1 MPPRKSPRTS
11 NNPASPPP
19 PPPAVIDTAALNAAV
34 ATAVETAMAQYHS
47 SDASRGGTPVESIP
61 IEIPVR
67 SRECSYK
74 DFTNCKPKPFYGTGR
89 VIALS
94 QWFEKT
100 ESVFKICSCPAAFKV
115 KYVAST
121 FEDKALTWWNGH
133 VKALT
138 LVVANDMGWATMK
151 DLMTEEYCPRGEV
164 QKLEHELWN
173 LTMKGTNVIA
183 YTARF
188 SELVA
193 LCPNMV
199 PTEGKKIER
208 YIWGLVPPYQGNVL
222 ASNPATFDSA
232 KRLAQRLIDHGVK
245 TPATTTTLAIP
256 EPSKLVDTKRKFWD
270 EKKK

>member
-1 MPPRKSPRTS
+1 M
-11 NNPASPPP
+11 
-19 PPPAVIDTAALNAAV
+19 
-34 ATAVETAMAQYHS
+34 
-47 SDASRGGTPVESIP
+47 ESIP

-74 DFTNCKPKPFYGTGR
+74 DFTNCKPKPFYGTGG

-100 ESVFKICSCPAAFKV
+100 ESVFEICSCPAACKV
-115 KYVAST
+115 KYAACT
-121 FEDKALTWWNGH
+121 FEGKALTWWNGH

-138 LVVANDMGWATMK
+138 LVVANDMGWETMK
-151 DLMTEEYCPRGEV
+151 DLMTEEYCPRGEI
-164 QKLEHELWN
+164 QKLEQELWN
-173 LTMKGTNVIA
+173 LSMKGTNVVA

-245 TPATTTTLAIP
+245 TPATTLGGMM
-256 EPSKLVDTKRKFWD
+256 
-270 EKKK
+270 